1 MVNLPEKEP
10 DLDGVT
16 GEVKQE
22 EQDETP
28 KGGFGVLMRTLNFAT
43 VIDRTIQIVCVF
55 AALCSG
61 AGEWILDS
69 PAYVRSIHS

>member
-1 MVNLPEKEP
+1 MVNPPEKEP

-16 GEVKQE
+16 GEVKQ
-22 EQDETP
+22 DETP
-28 KGGFGVLMRTLNFAT
+28 KGGFGVLMRTLSFAT

-61 AGEWILDS
+61 AGECILDS